1 MIEFLLLVMKTYCEH
16 HYGLPEITKI
26 GTLKAGVQFLK
37 KKKKREEKERY
48 ITKTNLNHSL
58 FTVRP

>member
-1 MIEFLLLVMKTYCEH
+1 MKTYCEH

-26 GTLKAGVQFLK
+26 GTLKAGVQFVK